1 MAEDFGD
8 PTDDLQRI
16 LRLTAPG
23 FDPDDLRKVEEGF
36 RNQNLVTPSKMIY
49 WNGGVLNKEK
59 VELPEIA
66 PLMTKMAET
75 SEVQPDNANHRQ
87 IVFEVISMSQSFAK
101 ESAAQA
107 IHGPDKKT
115 GADAERL
122 QSAEYTKFAAQF
134 GFIPALDQ
142 QIPPEQMSE
151 LRDKM
156 LFNGTAE
163 LTVMLRMKN
172 ETANSAMKEKRTSL
186 RAIGELVVES
196 VDSEE
201 ASRNG
206 QILARMLTLLIA
218 LCAVGCRP
226 MAQGQGMMSDNGVVG
241 QADGTTSV
249 VYFHWNE
256 AILPFSLTVKAS
268 ANYGPSDL
276 KKMWEFH
283 WVTANES
290 VNESGGST
298 NLSSAVNASVKDA
311 VHKIVELGAGISDWR
326 RERMSALDQ
335 VSSSLLPLL
344 SLILSHCP
352 SRLAWVGDGH
362 AHPALACVII
372 DALDLPCVQWPVITY
387 MRGFPLLVMW
397 KSPDCGS
404 FALAPNSIALVQRS
418 AQTRSQ
424 KRTMP
429 IRRTSAARWR
439 HPTRVQ
445 CPQVTPKPSLLRK
458 PPGMPLLL
466 KSMEKGP
473 RRALCPSRPSS
484 PCSAATLVS
493 PGPSLVMRCVRVSK
507 FAPWMMVPRNRQH
520 DACRLFVPRSELP
533 SGRCLQG

>member
-1 MAEDFGD
+1 MTTPNSTVASMAEDFGE

-36 RNQNLVTPSKMIY
+36 RSQNLVTPSKTIY
-49 WNGGVLNKEK
+49 WNGGAFNKEK
-59 VELPEIA
+59 VEMPEIE

-75 SEVQPDNANHRQ
+75 SEVQPDDANHRQ
-87 IVFEVISMSQSFAK
+87 IVFEVISMSRSFAK

-107 IHGPDKKT
+107 IRGPDKKT

-142 QIPPEQMSE
+142 QIPPEQMSK

-186 RAIGELVVES
+186 GPIGELVVES

-226 MAQGQGMMSDNGVVG
+226 MAQGQGMMSDKGVVG
-241 QADGTTSV
+241 QADGTTCV

-256 AILPFSLTVKAS
+256 AMLLFSLMVKAS

-290 VNESGGST
+290 VNESGGSM
-298 NLSSAVNASVKDA
+298 NLSSAVNASVKG
-311 VHKIVELGAGISDWR
+311 HMTEQILGAPKTAPAIASVASGH
-326 RERMSALDQ
+326 Q
-335 VSSSLLPLL
+335 GGFGGSSPKSKAPKGTTCNNYNLEKGC
-344 SLILSHCP
+344 SNGSTCRFVHRCA
-352 SRLAWVGDGH
+352 RCGEMGH
-362 AHPALACVII
+362 AATRCRKR
-372 DALDLPCVQWPVITY
+372 D
-387 MRGFPLLVMW
+387 R
-397 KSPDCGS
+397 S
-404 FALAPNSIALVQRS
+404 RS
-418 AQTRSQ
+418 AERHGGRQGGWRS
-424 KRTMP
+424 P
-429 IRRTSAARWR
+429 ERRTGDDSRR
-439 HPTRVQ
+439 R
-445 CPQVTPKPSLLRK
+445 
-458 PPGMPLLL
+458 PGD
-466 KSMEKGP
+466 
-473 RRALCPSRPSS
+473 RRGAGGRP
-484 PCSAATLVS
+484 
-493 PGPSLVMRCVRVSK
+493 
-507 FAPWMMVPRNRQH
+507 
-520 DACRLFVPRSELP
+520 
-533 SGRCLQG
+533 